1 MAAHI
6 NVGAA
11 APGPVT
17 PTSDN
22 ARRQPGVIAAEN
34 RVDDAN
40 CASGRDRMRASIK
53 RLIVVAACWGFPAS
67 WACWLIERGGL
78 RDA

>member
-1 MAAHI
+1 MAARI

-17 PTSDN
+17 PRSDN
-22 ARRQPGVIAAEN
+22 ARRLPGVIEGQN
-34 RVDDAN
+34 KTDDAD
-40 CASGRDRMRASIK
+40 CASGRDRLRAFIK
-53 RLIVVAACWGFPAS
+53 SLIVVAACWGFPAS
-67 WACWLIERGGL
+67 WACWLIQRGGL

>member
-11 APGPVT
+11 APGPV
-17 PTSDN
+17 
-22 ARRQPGVIAAEN
+22 RRQPGVIEGEN